1 MSQNIFCDAMKN
13 KIMDD
18 MLESTK
24 NVVKRTVECVTKFA
38 LPVSEK
44 SVVCKSFD
52 FVKERSFQM
61 SSKETEK
68 KRLFS
73 DIYKNLTKCEINYV

>member
-1 MSQNIFCDAMKN
+1 
-13 KIMDD
+13 

-44 SVVCKSFD
+44 SVVCHFLD
-52 FVKERSFQM
+52 FLKERSYQTAR
-61 SSKETEK
+61 KKTEK

-73 DIYKNLTKCEINYV
+73 DLYKNLTKCEINYV